1 MYKYSNGLYAISS
14 TNEEQDWLSKS
25 EYMNYMCSFWTYQEI
40 HVSNQ
45 LSSQL
50 TLLLSSY
57 SLIPRPLTAKRLQG
71 SNIS

>member
-40 HVSNQ
+40 HVSINCRRG
-45 LSSQL
+45 LH
-50 TLLLSSY
+50 Y
-57 SLIPRPLTAKRLQG
+57 Y
-71 SNIS
+71 